1 MTNEQLC
8 GYLAENCLGRRG
20 TICGRE
26 LAGKMGVSENE
37 LRRRVN
43 HLRQQGV
50 PIASSQAGYFYAATA
65 GEVYATIRSLRGM
78 AKGLEVAIAG
88 LEKALERFC
97 ESDGS
102 NAAVITVENAAKDLC
117 KGHCAQGQNGEAAQA
132 DHPAPSA
139 KAPAVRQSKGGE
151 GNGGAAQ

>member
-1 MTNEQLC
+1 MKNEQLC
-8 GYLAENCLGRRG
+8 GYLAKNCLGRRG
-20 TICGRE
+20 TIGGRE

-43 HLRQQGV
+43 RLRQQGV
-50 PIASSQAGYFYAATA
+50 PIASSQTGYFYAATA

-88 LEKALERFC
+88 LEKALERFGD
-97 ESDGS
+97 SHS
-102 NAAVITVENAAKDLC
+102 VS
-117 KGHCAQGQNGEAAQA
+117 
-132 DHPAPSA
+132 SA
-139 KAPAVRQSKGGE
+139 EISAVRQSTGGE

>member
-8 GYLAENCLGRRG
+8 GYLAKNCLGRRG
-20 TICGRE
+20 TIGGRE

-43 HLRQQGV
+43 RLRQQGV

-88 LEKALERFC
+88 LEKALERFGD
-97 ESDGS
+97 S
-102 NAAVITVENAAKDLC
+102 
-117 KGHCAQGQNGEAAQA
+117 
-132 DHPAPSA
+132 HPAPSA
-139 KAPAVRQSKGGE
+139 KAPAVRQPKGGE
-151 GNGGAAQ
+151 GNGGAVQ

>member
-20 TICGRE
+20 TIGGRE

-43 HLRQQGV
+43 RLRQQGV
-50 PIASSQAGYFYAATA
+50 PIASSQTGYFYAATA

-78 AKGLEVAIAG
+78 AKGLEVAITG
-88 LEKALERFC
+88 LEKGLEHFGD
-97 ESDGS
+97 S
-102 NAAVITVENAAKDLC
+102 
-117 KGHCAQGQNGEAAQA
+117 
-132 DHPAPSA
+132 HPVSSA
-139 KAPAVRQSKGGE
+139 EFSAVRQPKDGE

>member
-8 GYLAENCLGRRG
+8 GYLVKNCLGRRG
-20 TICGRE
+20 TIGGRE
-26 LAGKMGVSENE
+26 LAGKMGASENE

-43 HLRQQGV
+43 RLRQQGA

-88 LEKALERFC
+88 LEKALERFG
-97 ESDGS
+97 ESDGG
-102 NAAVITVENAAKDLC
+102 NAAVITVENAAKNLC
-117 KGHCAQGQNGEAAQA
+117 KGHCAQGQNREAAQV
-132 DHPAPSA
+132 DRPAPSVEIST
-139 KAPAVRQSKGGE
+139 VRQSKGGE